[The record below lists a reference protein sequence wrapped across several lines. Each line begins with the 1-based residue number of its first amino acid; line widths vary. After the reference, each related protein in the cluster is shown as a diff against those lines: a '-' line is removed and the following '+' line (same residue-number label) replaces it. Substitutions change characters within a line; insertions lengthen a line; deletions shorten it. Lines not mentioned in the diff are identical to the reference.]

1 MSDTPAPP
9 VALQEPTPPAP
20 LPQLRLRL
28 PGSWW
33 QVPLHDRAEARA
45 SVRRLVAAQ
54 VGPADDRASV
64 RIELERRVL
73 AALDDAIGGEGQA
86 FHVALSIVPGV
97 PLPVTAM
104 VSLPAQQLTPAI
116 GTSATATMAILERGL
131 ADVTEGGA
139 DSLHRF
145 TAGASEVA
153 RRTRRHVVAD
163 PDSDE
168 TLPTVA
174 VEYWMT
180 VPGTK
185 RFVLVSFSAP
195 AGELEEPLTGLFD
208 QIVRVSSW
216 D

>member
-1 MSDTPAPP
+1 MNTTPATTAAP
-9 VALQEPTPPAP
+9 QEPVPPAP

-28 PGSWW
+28 PGNWW
-33 QVPLHDRAEARA
+33 QVPLHDRTEARA

-64 RIELERRVL
+64 RIEFERRVL
-73 AALDDAIGGEGQA
+73 GALDDAIGGDGQA

-104 VSLPAQQLTPAI
+104 VSLPAQHLTPAI
-116 GTSATATMAILERGL
+116 GTSASATMAILERGL
-131 ADVTEGGA
+131 ADLTEGGA

-185 RFVLVSFSAP
+185 RFVLVAFSAP

-208 QIVRVSSW
+208 QIVRVTSW